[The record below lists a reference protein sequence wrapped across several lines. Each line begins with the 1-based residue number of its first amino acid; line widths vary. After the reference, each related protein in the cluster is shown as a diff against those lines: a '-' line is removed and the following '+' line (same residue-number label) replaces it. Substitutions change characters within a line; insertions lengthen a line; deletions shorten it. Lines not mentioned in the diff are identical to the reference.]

1 MPPFGQ
7 HMADPPATGDA
18 AIAAAAWLRPARPAA
33 AGGPIPH
40 IATDQRARRRHHPGH
55 HVV

>member
-18 AIAAAAWLRPARPAA
+18 AIAAAAWLHPARPAA